1 MSFIKRVLS
10 TVTGIFVFLFICFAL
25 LIVIGLLAGSSSD
38 ETIIVK
44 NNSVLNLKLDFPI
57 KDYAGKTVFKQYNF
71 LNEDR
76 KDGLFNIIDAIKYA
90 ATDDKIKGI
99 SIDNN
104 FIQAGFSQT
113 KAIRDALLEFKKS
126 DKFIVAYADIYTQK
140 DYYLS
145 SVADTIYMNPVGMME
160 FNGLSTERLYYKNF
174 QEKTGLKMEVIRLG
188 KYKSAVEPFLE
199 NEMSD
204 NNREQIEVYLNGIWS
219 EVKNEI
225 SESRNVSVERLNT
238 VADSLLSRTATLAK
252 SSRMIDKIAYYD
264 EYENGL
270 RHAINL
276 EASKKINTISIKDY
290 AIHSANKLK
299 TKTSSNKIAI
309 IYAEGEIIYGEG
321 DENKV
326 GQGAINRSLKKARED
341 DKVKAVVIRV
351 NSPGGSALA
360 SELIWREI
368 ELTKKV
374 KPVIVSMGDVA
385 ASGGYYIAC
394 NANKIIAE
402 PTTITGSIGV
412 FGMLPNAKGLA
423 DKWGVNAEQVSTNK
437 NSVTYSL
444 FEPMSDNQEAFIKE
458 SINDIYELFTNRV
471 ATGRDMTQ
479 DDVKAIAQGRV
490 WTGKDALNN
499 GLIDE
504 LGGLDVALKHAAEIA
519 EIEDYK
525 IKEFPVFEEE
535 DLAKILMNQF
545 LNGYKTKEDILKE
558 ELGEANYKIMQEIK
572 AMSKQKGVQLLFP
585 FNTEIK

>member
-57 KDYAGKTVFKQYNF
+57 KDYAEKTVFKQYNF

-252 SSRMIDKIAYYD
+252 SSKMIDKIAYYD

-394 NANKIIAE
+394 NANKIIAQ

-525 IKEFPVFEEE
+525 IKEFPVFEKDLDKMLEIFG
-535 DLAKILMNQF
+535 LAKAKETILR
-545 LNGYKTKEDILKE
+545 E